1 MDDLQA
7 ILLMGLSSYMIEYL
21 KIEFNLTPFNIILFV
36 NLIGIYYITQKLQI
50 CIRINY
56 NL

>member
-7 ILLMGLSSYMIEYL
+7 ILITGLSAYMIEYM
-21 KIEFNLTPFNIILFV
+21 KIEFNLTSFNIILFI
-36 NLIGIYYITQKLQI
+36 NIIGIYYITQKLQI

>member
-21 KIEFNLTPFNIILFV
+21 KIEFNLSPFNIILFV

>member
-7 ILLMGLSSYMIEYL
+7 ILIAGLSAYMIEYM
-21 KIEFNLTPFNIILFV
+21 KIEFNLTSFNIILFI
-36 NLIGIYYITQKLQI
+36 NIIGIYYITQKLQI